1 MNNSIPYQESRRKLS
16 RKERRYNPIRSR
28 DEIEERLRKLQVQ
41 YRLSS
46 DMYDPVTQARIQEL
60 EWVLEGENYISHD
73 G

>member
-1 MNNSIPYQESRRKLS
+1 MKTRQ
-16 RKERRYNPIRSR
+16 
-28 DEIEERLRKLQVQ
+28 EIEERLSKLQTQ

-60 EWVLEGENYISHD
+60 NWVLWGEKYLSHD